1 LILSGDITDRLYIY
15 IQPDFASNPSST
27 FQHSFQIRD
36 AYFDLALEKEKEFRI
51 RFGQSKVPYGFEN
64 MQSSQNRIAL
74 DRNDALNSAVAN
86 ERDLGAFFYYAPKE
100 IRSRFSYLVNSGL
113 KGSGDYG
120 VFGFGFYNGQTANR
134 EELNNNLHKVA
145 RLTYP
150 FKTKSGQFIEASIQ
164 AISGEYTI
172 ATSTGN
178 KLASNTFDDKRIAGS
193 LVIYPQPLGFQAE
206 YNVGKGPEF
215 DPITKTTTLQNLRGG
230 YVQTMYRIKTDKREI
245 IPFIKYQYYKGGKK
259 FELDAMRHRVKEL
272 EIGMEY
278 QFNKNFELVGMYTIS
293 DRTFENSLDPEN
305 RQKGSL
311 VRLQAQIN
319 F

>member
-1 LILSGDITDRLYIY
+1 LSGDVIDRLYIY
-15 IQPDFASNPSST
+15 IQPDFASSPSST
-27 FQHSFQIRD
+27 FQHAFQIRD

-64 MQSSQNRIAL
+64 MQSSQNRLAL
-74 DRNDALNSAVAN
+74 DRNDALNSAVSN

-100 IRSRFSYLVNSGL
+100 IRSRFSSLVSSGL

-120 VFGFGFYNGQTANR
+120 VFGFGVYNGQTANR

-150 FKTKSGQFIEASIQ
+150 FKTKNGQFIEASVQ
-164 AISGEYTI
+164 ALSGKYTI

-178 KLASNTFDDKRIAGS
+178 KLTTNTFDDKRIAGS
-193 LVIYPQPLGFQAE
+193 LMIYPQPLGFQAE

-215 DPITKTTTLQNLRGG
+215 DPIANTTKLQNLKGG
-230 YVQTMYRIKTDKREI
+230 YIQTMYRIKTDKREI
-245 IPFIKYQYYKGGKK
+245 IPFIKYQYYDGGKK
-259 FELDAMRHRVKEL
+259 FEIDARKYLVKDL
-272 EIGMEY
+272 EVGVEY
-278 QFNKNFELVGMYTIS
+278 QIKNYFELVALYMIS
-293 DRTFENSLDPEN
+293 DRTFEDYAKPVNH
-305 RQKGSL
+305 QKGKTL
-311 VRLQAQIN
+311 RLQAQFN

>member
-1 LILSGDITDRLYIY
+1 MRKTVFATIFVAMSAYALAQTKPAETLPKKWFEKISLRGYTQLRYNRLLETNPALKCEQCDRSLGENGGFFIRRGRLILSGDITDRLYIY

-193 LVIYPQPLGFQAE
+193 FVIYPQPLGFQAE

-215 DPITKTTTLQNLRGG
+215 DPIAKTTTLQNLRGG
-230 YVQTMYRIKTDKREI
+230 YIQTMYRIKT
-245 IPFIKYQYYKGGKK
+245 
-259 FELDAMRHRVKEL
+259 
-272 EIGMEY
+272 
-278 QFNKNFELVGMYTIS
+278 
-293 DRTFENSLDPEN
+293 
-305 RQKGSL
+305 
-311 VRLQAQIN
+311 
-319 F
+319 